1 MKAPRSDDNPWRAIG
16 LTSAI
21 GADLVVC
28 MGAGYWVGN
37 EISRYAGGQRIW
49 IVVGIMLG
57 FVVGVLSVVFLL
69 RKFTGGSNE

>member
-21 GADLVVC
+21 GADLVAC
-28 MGAGYWVGN
+28 MGAGYWIGDA
-37 EISRYAGGQRIW
+37 ISQSTGQRIW
-49 IVVGIMLG
+49 IVIGIMLG
-57 FVVGVLSVVFLL
+57 FVVGVVSVIFLL